1 MNKILKCEHS
11 NESYWAVFSCCTI
24 YYGSEGGSNIDSV
37 NELLKCRHSVLL
49 LLCCTRLVRTFESVR
64 EILKCVQLNIKVTE
78 QYFPLVF
85 KHVQYSPLADVVK
98 VVIQLVWVVRVV
110 KQWLKLVLGTTY
122 NWLWWWLPLPVV
134 ETSVNVITKCLS
146 RVILYGMKLLRV
158 SIFSTFCSS
167 SKD

>member
-1 MNKILKCEHS
+1 MSSFCA
-11 NESYWAVFSCCTI
+11 AVTMLHQ
-24 YYGSEGGSNIDSV
+24 V
-37 NELLKCRHSVLL
+37 
-49 LLCCTRLVRTFESVR
+49 VRTFESVR

-158 SIFSTFCSS
+158 SIFRLFVRAPKTRSGKKLLTRKIFIKYCIIVRVFYS
-167 SKD
+167 